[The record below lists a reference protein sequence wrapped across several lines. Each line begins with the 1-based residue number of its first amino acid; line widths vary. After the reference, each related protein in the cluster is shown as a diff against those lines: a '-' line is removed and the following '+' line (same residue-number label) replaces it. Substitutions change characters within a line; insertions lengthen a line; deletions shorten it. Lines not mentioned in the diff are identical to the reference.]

1 MPARRSHNRE
11 LWVGV
16 FVILGIASGLLALFS
31 LTDAGMF
38 RGRFVVLTVVPDAG
52 GIRRGDPVQMR
63 GVNIGRIIRFE
74 IGVHQGVDLS
84 LEIDSKYPIPTDS
97 RVELRSKGILGGM
110 VANVIPGSAKTT
122 AEWGDT
128 LAGVSPRGMLDQAG
142 ELQHEVTATL
152 TRVQQLLDEETVSN
166 VHDSSQDLRR
176 LLGEVAESVDVQ
188 RVQLEAM
195 SGSLRRSA
203 EQVERTVT
211 APEIDATLE
220 RMEQLATG
228 LAAAADVLGRTV
240 TSADSILGRVD
251 RGEGTLGLLARDE
264 RLYQEVSDAA
274 ASMRLMAEEFARLAA
289 DIRKN
294 PKRYVQVSVF

>member
-1 MPARRSHNRE
+1 M
-11 LWVGV
+11 
-16 FVILGIASGLLALFS
+16 
-31 LTDAGMF
+31 
-38 RGRFVVLTVVPDAG
+38 
-52 GIRRGDPVQMR
+52 
-63 GVNIGRIIRFE
+63 
-74 IGVHQGVDLS
+74 
-84 LEIDSKYPIPTDS
+84 
-97 RVELRSKGILGGM
+97 
-110 VANVIPGSAKTT
+110 
-122 AEWGDT
+122 
-128 LAGVSPRGMLDQAG
+128 
-142 ELQHEVTATL
+142 
-152 TRVQQLLDEETVSN
+152 
-166 VHDSSQDLRR
+166 HDSSQDLRR